1 MNEARCPYC
10 EEPWTGSES
19 GPPADG
25 IADCAACG
33 RSFAL
38 AEAAAT
44 AAAAGPEA
52 GLPVDAAL
60 PVEGAGPVARK
71 SAPTDA
77 SSLLSGAIAA
87 VVTVVFYLAIVLP
100 LRQTGFGQLF
110 ADRGW
115 VPYAITF
122 LAAWSGVVLA
132 LKAWRLSGQVR
143 ALEFDLLPVQ
153 IAERITPDNAHV
165 FSSYMRNL
173 PGARGGHF
181 LIERVQ
187 RALQFFRVRPSVR
200 EVVDQLRAQADAD
213 AEAVESSYSLLRVFI
228 WAIPILGFIGTV
240 SGIGDAVGAFSNAV
254 GGAADLGV
262 LQESIGS
269 VTSGLGVAFDTTL
282 LALVMSIAIM
292 FPTSSLQR
300 AEERFLAAVEEYC
313 NEHVM
318 RRMDD
323 ASLAAPGGAPDRA
336 LGERQIDLLQRLT
349 DALEDVDQ
357 RLSKLEDRG
366 RGPGSTGS

>member
-1 MNEARCPYC
+1 VAD
-10 EEPWTGSES
+10 SQ
-19 GPPADG
+19 PALPG
-25 IADCAACG
+25 KA
-33 RSFAL
+33 S
-38 AEAAAT
+38 
-44 AAAAGPEA
+44 
-52 GLPVDAAL
+52 PVDEPL
-60 PVEGAGPVARK
+60 PMGDGAVVTGKRV
-71 SAPTDA
+71 APTDA

-87 VVTVVFYLAIVLP
+87 AVTAVFYLAVVTP
-100 LRQTGFGQLF
+100 LRHTGFGQIF
-110 ADRGW
+110 AERGW

-122 LAAWSGVVLA
+122 LAAWAGVILG
-132 LKAWRLSGQVR
+132 LKAWRLSAQVR
-143 ALEFDLLPVQ
+143 ALQFDLLPAQ
-153 IAERITPDNAHV
+153 IAERITPENAHI
-165 FSSYMRNL
+165 FASYVRNL

-240 SGIGDAVGAFSNAV
+240 SGIGAAVGAFSSAV

-262 LQESIGS
+262 LQQSIGS

-300 AEERFLAAVEEYC
+300 AEERFLASVEEYC

-323 ASLAAPGGAPDRA
+323 ADRSAPAGSPDRA
-336 LGERQIDLLQRLT
+336 LAERQIDLIQRLT

-357 RLSKLEDRG
+357 RLSKLEGRG
-366 RGPGSTGS
+366 RGPGARDA

>member
-1 MNEARCPYC
+1 MSEVRCPYC
-10 EEPWTGSES
+10 NEVRTEGL
-19 GPPADG
+19 PAPDG
-25 IADCAACG
+25 IADCEACG

-38 AEAAAT
+38 AEGRPATPVVAAA
-44 AAAAGPEA
+44 
-52 GLPVDAAL
+52 VDEL
-60 PVEGAGPVARK
+60 KPVAEVSGSGGRRR
-71 SAPTDA
+71 APTDA
-77 SSLLSGAIAA
+77 PSLLSGAIAA
-87 VVTVVFYLAIVLP
+87 AVTVVFYVALVMP
-100 LRQTGFGQLF
+100 LHHTAFGEIF

-122 LAAWSGVVLA
+122 LTAWAGVVLA
-132 LKAWRLSGQVR
+132 LKARRLSTQMQ
-143 ALEFDLLPVQ
+143 ALQFDLLPSQ
-153 IAERITPDNAHV
+153 IADRITPENAHV
-165 FSSYMRNL
+165 FASYMRNL

-187 RALQFFRVRPSVR
+187 RALQFFRIRPSVR

-213 AEAVESSYSLLRVFI
+213 AEAVESSYALLRVFI

-240 SGIGDAVGAFSNAV
+240 SGIGDAVGAFSSAV

-262 LQESIGS
+262 LQDSIGS

-300 AEERFLAAVEEYC
+300 AEDRFLASVEEYC
-313 NEHVM
+313 NEHVV

-323 ASLAAPGGAPDRA
+323 ADRGAAGGSPDRA
-336 LGERQIDLLQRLT
+336 LADRQIDLLQRLT
-349 DALEDVDQ
+349 DALEDVDE
-357 RLSKLEDRG
+357 RLSKLEGRG
-366 RGPGSTGS
+366 RGPGAPGV